1 MDAAT
6 IDFPSGKHLTA
17 PGTRVSIFWT
27 SLCGCGSPWGE
38 RHFNTKD
45 SMSLRRDEIV
55 INDAR
60 IGILGKTFGPF
71 NSTIPTNSLQETSFH
86 LRSLAKPKKMNPGR

>member
-1 MDAAT
+1 
-6 IDFPSGKHLTA
+6 
-17 PGTRVSIFWT
+17 
-27 SLCGCGSPWGE
+27 
-38 RHFNTKD
+38 
-45 SMSLRRDEIV
+45 MSLRRDEIV